1 MGQVSVNSSHEGWR
15 GSMCFLHGDV
25 SREDKGYGG
34 ARNKLLALLDIVQN
48 KKNVFFEVRQ

>member
-1 MGQVSVNSSHEGWR
+1 MGQVSVNSSYEGWR

-34 ARNKLLALLDIVQN
+34 ARNKLLALLDTVQT
-48 KKNVFFEVRQ
+48 KRMYFSK